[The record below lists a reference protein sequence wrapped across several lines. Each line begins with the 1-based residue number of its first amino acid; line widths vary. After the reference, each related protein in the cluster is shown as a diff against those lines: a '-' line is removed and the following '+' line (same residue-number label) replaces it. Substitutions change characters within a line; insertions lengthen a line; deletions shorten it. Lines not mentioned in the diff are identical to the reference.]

1 MLYKPQVVPPTL
13 NGTELTFTEIVKNL
27 YQNLSVVIRIPLI
40 YVLAVFRITES
51 RRHGDHIGHSRRSA
65 DVVDLGR

>member
-27 YQNLSVVIRIPLI
+27 HPKSTSGDRDNS
-40 YVLAVFRITES
+40 AVCITDIS
-51 RRHGDHIGHSRRSA
+51 HH
-65 DVVDLGR
+65 